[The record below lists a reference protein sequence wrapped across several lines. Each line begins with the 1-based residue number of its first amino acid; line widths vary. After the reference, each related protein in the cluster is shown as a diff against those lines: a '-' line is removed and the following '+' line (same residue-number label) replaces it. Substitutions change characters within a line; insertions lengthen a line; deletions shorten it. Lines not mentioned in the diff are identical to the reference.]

1 MKGARILIVDDEPS
15 VVRFVGMALEQSGF
29 VVAGA
34 RDAAEAIA
42 LASHSVFDAVV
53 VDYRLPGLN
62 GAHALAEIRKAQP
75 GIAAIFSSGQLSPAL
90 VDEAAR
96 LGARTLEKPYRI
108 AALVGALDDI
118 LRRE

>member
-1 MKGARILIVDDEPS
+1 MKGARILLVDDEPS

-29 VVAGA
+29 VVEGA

-42 LASHSVFDAVV
+42 LADRRLFDAVV
-53 VDYRLPGLN
+53 LDFRLPGLD

-75 GIAAIFSSGQLSPAL
+75 GIAAIFSSGQISPVL
-90 VDEAAR
+90 IDHAAR

-108 AALVGALDDI
+108 SALVGALADI
-118 LRRE
+118 LRRP